1 MSLFRKQP
9 FNFFCL
15 ALNPSDISVLC
26 HSSEIEQSSDDVH
39 DELVEDDDEEVM
51 LEMQCTK
58 YSFVVL
64 FPGSLLISLYS
75 EAVQCHTFR
84 NWFCLILF
92 SVFKHSYFDFLK
104 GWTIVNWGMK
114 LAQVTED

>member
-1 MSLFRKQP
+1 MENGIVFVL
-9 FNFFCL
+9 L
-15 ALNPSDISVLC
+15 LNPSDISVLC

-51 LEMQCTK
+51 LEMQSTK
-58 YSFVVL
+58 YSVVVL
-64 FPGSLLISLYS
+64 FPGSLLIILYS

-92 SVFKHSYFDFLK
+92 SVFRHLYFHFLR
-104 GWTIVNWGMK
+104 GWTN
-114 LAQVTED
+114 LN

>member
-9 FNFFCL
+9 FIYFFCL

-51 LEMQCTK
+51 LEMQSTNILLLYCFLALCLLVCTVK
-58 YSFVVL
+58 
-64 FPGSLLISLYS
+64 
-75 EAVQCHTFR
+75 
-84 NWFCLILF
+84 LF
-92 SVFKHSYFDFLK
+92 SVTPSEIGF
-104 GWTIVNWGMK
+104 V
-114 LAQVTED
+114 